1 MKKNMLCISRKL
13 RLETIDHKGGK
24 RMSNMLRKYRRAQKE
39 KIHYCCGQKM
49 SRKSGYDTDTHDF
62 YFCEVCGK
70 EKYVAKGDRA

>member
-1 MKKNMLCISRKL
+1 
-13 RLETIDHKGGK
+13 
-24 RMSNMLRKYRRAQKE
+24 MSNMLRKYRRAQKE
-39 KIHYCCGQKM
+39 KIHYCCGKKM